1 MGPEWIVDQHDFTC
15 MLPIGTAAA
24 VMQDFYEDLAAYAAT
39 TLTPASCGYQ
49 IWLGQLLL
57 EVVAPP
63 RVVVSWI
70 IVQHFALDMLK
81 MTKRGYT
88 NTYQINFVHRP
99 TGMIVTFNLYMG
111 LLRAVTG
118 GGS

>member
-24 VMQDFYEDLAAYAAT
+24 VMQDFYEDLAAYAAI

-63 RVVVSWI
+63 DQLYTQAHRDDGDVQSVHGIAEGGDGRRVI
-70 IVQHFALDMLK
+70 ISDRVGL
-81 MTKRGYT
+81 G
-88 NTYQINFVHRP
+88 HRD
-99 TGMIVTFNLYMG
+99 
-111 LLRAVTG
+111 
-118 GGS
+118 